1 MMRYILCLIIIGLWL
16 MPTYAQEPAPTD
28 TITRLPIPY
37 DVPVT
42 GIITDSSYFDFWLFY
57 ATEGD
62 EVLVRMMGADGL
74 APLIGIAGS
83 NREVIVRSD
92 MDANGVQLPDAEPN
106 SVAEL
111 RFTIPAGRSG
121 EFSIVA
127 TRVGIESGTTEG
139 VYQLV
144 ITQTSS
150 DAIRRDQAR
159 QAVEFRCGDQIVT
172 SALNIQLPDPRQP
185 TNYRLTVYGLE
196 DFQPAIRIFGGA
208 EDNYQFCTTDG
219 QKTVG
224 DSVAFWDESAITIG
238 DDTTH
243 TAQYG
248 INSVGGA
255 GQITFTIASVNGG
268 RGRYIAVLEGLVL
281 SEANQANPLDLQM
294 GAIALGSPVTVY
306 MVKHDATRIDPYI
319 RQVNIE
325 TENWCDDAGG
335 RGCEGVPSASS
346 IRIALF
352 DGVVVQGDRFSAGL
366 TLTSETLDLINL
378 QFMSRANQA
387 IGGYYLVF
395 IGELPE
401 LTDTP

>member
-1 MMRYILCLIIIGLWL
+1 MMRYILCLIIITLWL
-16 MPTYAQEPAPTD
+16 MPTHAQEPAPTD
-28 TITRLPIPY
+28 TVTRLPIPY

-42 GIITDSSYFDFWLFY
+42 GVITDTSYFDFWLFY
-57 ATEGD
+57 ANEGD
-62 EVLVRMMGADGL
+62 EVLVRMMGENGL

-92 MDANGVQLPDAEPN
+92 MDENGGQLPDAEPN
-106 SVAEL
+106 GVAEL
-111 RFTIPAGRSG
+111 RFIIPTGRGG

-139 VYQLV
+139 TYQL
-144 ITQTSS
+144 IISQTSS
-150 DAIRRDQAR
+150 EAMRREQAR

-185 TNYRLTVYGLE
+185 TNYRLTVYGFD
-196 DFQPAIRIFGGA
+196 DFQPAIRIFGGI
-208 EDNYQFCTTDG
+208 EDDYQFCTTDG
-219 QKTVG
+219 QKTAG
-224 DSVAFWDESAITIG
+224 DSITVWDESVIIG

-268 RGRYIAVLEGLVL
+268 RGRYIAILEGLTL
-281 SEANQANPLDLQM
+281 TEPNQINPLDLQM
-294 GAIALGSPVTVY
+294 GAIALGSPITVY
-306 MVKHDATRIDPYI
+306 MIKNDATRIDPYI
-319 RQVNIE
+319 RQVNIDGE
-325 TENWCDDAGG
+325 HWCDDAGG
-335 RGCEGVPSASS
+335 RGCETVPSATS
-346 IRIALF
+346 IRVALF

-366 TLTSETLDLINL
+366 TLTPETIDLINL

-387 IGGYYLVF
+387 TGGYYLVF

-401 LTDTP
+401 LSDTP